1 MKKPNW
7 LYCLADKKQNINE
20 RNSLGLLGFQEAKFN
35 KSVNLFIDLEKED
48 VDAFTFLESL
58 QYALGRLDLS
68 RPYLDYFFNVSEKD
82 LTFGALAFDYKT
94 MLLINSK
101 NKEKEIKK
109 IAKEL
114 FWQWYDLKY
123 PTEEDDIS
131 AIERKH
137 EKRRFVL
144 RAKLL
149 KFCVLK

>member
-20 RNSLGLLGFQEAKFN
+20 RNSLGLLGFQETKFN
-35 KSVNLFIDLEKED
+35 ESVNFFNDLEKED
-48 VDAFTFLESL
+48 VDEFTFLESL
-58 QYALGRLDLS
+58 QYALGVLDLS
-68 RPYLDYFFNVSEKD
+68 HPYLDYFFNVSEKD
-82 LTFGALAFDYKT
+82 LTFGALAFDYKI
-94 MLLINSK
+94 MLLINTK
-101 NKEKEIKK
+101 NKEKEVKK

-137 EKRRFVL
+137 GKRRFVL
-144 RAKLL
+144 RKKLL

>member
-20 RNSLGLLGFQEAKFN
+20 RNSLGLLGFQETKFN
-35 KSVNLFIDLEKED
+35 ESVNFFIDLEKED
-48 VDAFTFLESL
+48 VDEFTFLESL
-58 QYALGRLDLS
+58 QYALGVLDLS
-68 RPYLDYFFNVSEKD
+68 HPYLDYFFNVSEKD
-82 LTFGALAFDYKT
+82 LTFGALAFDYKI
-94 MLLINSK
+94 MLLINTK
-101 NKEKEIKK
+101 NKEKEVKK

-137 EKRRFVL
+137 GKRRFVL
-144 RAKLL
+144 RKKLL